1 MHECLFCGLVNNS
14 EAAKFCSQC
23 GPTGPARD
31 WRPEDIDRGNIV
43 TQYVSML
50 SEFYFDLNTQ
60 ATVNKFSL
68 RMREKFQ
75 ISHQTHSLILNK
87 LEEQKKAIA
96 HFLNF
101 SLEFNENLIDAYAG
115 HDTFLKFRFTN
126 LSEEDIFKV
135 KLLWDNS
142 QNTKRTDLQAETKN
156 FVRPKTSVTIG
167 SSLVF
172 DRIGIKEISDLQITL
187 IDQFGESVIFRVE
200 TFGFLVGSHE
210 QRLTQNITT
219 NTQISIEGR
228 GVIDASGI
236 GVTKSPEKLDEKRQP
251 RWKEVKCIYIP
262 QAIKV
267 LDIEGFG
274 TNCIEKDP
282 IYDQTV
288 KVVPENPKAS
298 FNKAKQKAGSPQ
310 IFADNYKKN
319 TPENE
324 LENDDEQVLLVRKR
338 ALVVCKKLNYFG
350 YNLTKEVITKN
361 KTFWQYRYPK
371 NGSISEFYSI
381 KELEEYANN
390 FDDLIKINTIKDEVA
405 SINIEKI
412 VDDDRIYVENESTV
426 KIKKMANVINQK
438 LVSLGYQLTKEIITE
453 NTTFWQFVYPKNG
466 SICEF
471 FSIKDLEDYA
481 NNF

>member
-1 MHECLFCGLVNNS
+1 
-14 EAAKFCSQC
+14 
-23 GPTGPARD
+23 
-31 WRPEDIDRGNIV
+31 
-43 TQYVSML
+43 
-50 SEFYFDLNTQ
+50 
-60 ATVNKFSL
+60 L
-68 RMREKFQ
+68 RR
-75 ISHQTHSLILNK
+75 
-87 LEEQKKAIA
+87 KKAVA

-115 HDTFLKFRFTN
+115 HDTFLNFRFTN

-135 KLLWDNS
+135 KLLWDDS
-142 QNTKRTDLQAETKN
+142 QNTKRTDLHAETKN

-187 IDQFGESVIFRVE
+187 IDQFGETALFRVE
-200 TFGFLVGSHE
+200 SFGFLVGSHE
-210 QRLTQNITT
+210 QRLTQNFTT

-236 GVTKSPEKLDEKRQP
+236 GVTTSPEKLDEKRQP

-262 QAIKV
+262 QAIKI
-267 LDIEGFG
+267 LDIESFG
-274 TNCIEKDP
+274 TTCIEQDP
-282 IYDQTV
+282 KYDQAV
-288 KVVPENPKAS
+288 KVAPGNVKAS
-298 FNKAKQKAGSPQ
+298 FNEAKKKAGLPQ
-310 IFADNYKKN
+310 ISVDNHKKN

-324 LENDDEQVLLVRKR
+324 LENDDEQVVLVRKR
-338 ALVVCKKLNYFG
+338 ALVVYEKLNYLG
-350 YNLTKEVITKN
+350 YKLTKEIITKSKN
-361 KTFWQYRYPK
+361 FWQYVYQK

-381 KELEEYANN
+381 KVLEEYANN
-390 FDDLIKINTIKDEVA
+390 FDDLIKINTNEDEVVL
-405 SINIEKI
+405 INTEKI
-412 VDDDRIYVENESTV
+412 DDEDRIYVENESTV
-426 KIKKMANVINQK
+426 KIKKMADIINEK

-466 SICEF
+466 SVCEF